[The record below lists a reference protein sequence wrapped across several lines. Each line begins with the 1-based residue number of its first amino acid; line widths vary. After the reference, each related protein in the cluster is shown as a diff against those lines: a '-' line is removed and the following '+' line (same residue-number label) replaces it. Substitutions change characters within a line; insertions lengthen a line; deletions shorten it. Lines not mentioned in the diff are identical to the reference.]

1 MHVSWRR
8 AAVVVALGLTLIPWA
23 AGAAEK
29 SERTTTVSTPVG
41 ADAKVN
47 INAADVKELMTLNGV
62 GHKVAERIVAYRE
75 AHGPFKKA
83 EEVRKV
89 EGIGQGLWER
99 NRQRIVIK

>member
-1 MHVSWRR
+1 MYVSWRR
-8 AAVVVALGLTLIPWA
+8 TAVVVALTLIPWV

-29 SERTTTVSTPVG
+29 PERTTTVSTPAG

-47 INAADVKELMTLNGV
+47 INSADVKELMTLNGV
-62 GHKVAERIVAYRE
+62 GQKVADRIVAYRE